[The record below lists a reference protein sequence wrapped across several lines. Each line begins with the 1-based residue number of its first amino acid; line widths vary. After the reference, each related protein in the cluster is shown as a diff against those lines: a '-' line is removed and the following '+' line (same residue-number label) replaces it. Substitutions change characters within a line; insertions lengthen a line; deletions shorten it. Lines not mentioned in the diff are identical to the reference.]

1 MTDLAEW
8 GTTVGTLVLAGATF
22 ASIRSSNRSARIAER
37 ALLAGQRP
45 LLVVA
50 RSQDPPQEIQF
61 ADGRGHHPEGDWLT
75 GAIGCE
81 SG

>member
-22 ASIRSSNRSARIAER
+22 VSIRSSNRSARIAER

-50 RSQDPPQEIQF
+50 RRKTRHRRSNSPTAE
-61 ADGRGHHPEGDWLT
+61 
-75 GAIGCE
+75 
-81 SG
+81 